1 MKIKTLFISGAM
13 AMSFAPITN
22 AADVTINIT
31 GSSAFRAITHQSI
44 LNTLTGITMCWEGS
58 GAALG
63 SASRVSIKGTL
74 GSDNVTVN
82 CQWNGSVEGMTAV
95 AAGSPTSGWINPAP
109 GFPAPGTNEYLPLG
123 APGSPTEF
131 GRRYSSG
138 TSNRTSLT
146 PNVANSDVYQAST
159 NVVASLTDVLGGVI
173 PFKFVVN
180 KGASAAI
187 TNITDQQHEA
197 LWTAGLQP
205 LSLFTGNVADTDLV
219 CAVGRDSGSGTRVTR
234 LAETRY
240 GITVPVKQW
249 RATTGSGAVSALR
262 LWPSLAQEV
271 NNPTLT
277 LGNGAFNEGDGGY
290 ASGGTIAT
298 IFTNTSASVDLFDG
312 DNGEIATDLPVHLI
326 SHLGLADAA
335 TAIGTPGTS
344 AREISYNGSSYSVEN
359 VQEGRYTA
367 WGYLHVLNSTGA
379 LSTGQIAVR
388 DAIIAGFA
396 GALTPFGLPQSG
408 LPIAGMHV
416 SRTSDGGAVAP

>member
-1 MKIKTLFISGAM
+1 
-13 AMSFAPITN
+13 MSFAPITN
-22 AADVTINIT
+22 AADVTLNIT
-31 GSSAFRAITHQSI
+31 GSTAFRAITHQSI
-44 LNTLTGITMCWEGS
+44 LNTLSGITMCWEGS
-58 GAALG
+58 GANLG
-63 SASRVSIKGTL
+63 SSSRVSIKGTL

-82 CQWNGSVEGMTAV
+82 CQWNGSVEGMIAV
-95 AAGSPTSGWINPAP
+95 AAGVPTSGWIDPNNNTYLAL
-109 GFPAPGTNEYLPLG
+109 GTAG
-123 APGSPTEF
+123 TATEF
-131 GRRYSSG
+131 GRRYASSG
-138 TSNRTSLT
+138 TSDRANKTSLT
-146 PNVANSDVYQAST
+146 PSVANSDVYQAST
-159 NVVASLTDVLGGVI
+159 NVVASLTDVLAGVI

-180 KGASAAI
+180 KNASAAI

-205 LSLFTGNVADTDLV
+205 LSLFTGDVDDTDYV

-240 GITVPVKQW
+240 GVTVPVKQW

-262 LWPSLAQEV
+262 IWPSLAQEA
-271 NNPTLT
+271 NNPTVT

-290 ASGGTIAT
+290 ASGGTIAS

-335 TAIGTPGTS
+335 TAIGTSGNS

-379 LSTGQIAVR
+379 LSTGQAAVR

-408 LPIAGMHV
+408 LTIGGMHV